1 MALLLAMPSS
11 AQSGAQFGFRGA
23 LQLTEM
29 RFDSEALGSNNRAG
43 FSIGPTLKIGTPVT
57 GFMIDVALLYDQRDL
72 KVEGQH
78 LHQKSVLLPAN
89 ARLGASVFK
98 LVGIF
103 LSAGPQL
110 SFNLGNDLMQWVD
123 ENGDAKQFAL
133 QNTTLSLNIGGGVT
147 IGSHLEAAVYYNL
160 PLGKTADFTW
170 NTLRSQLGDESWD
183 HAKSKVDAWRLSLS
197 YYF

>member
-23 LQLTEM
+23 VQLTEM
-29 RFDSEALGSNNRAG
+29 SFDSEVLGSNNRTG
-43 FSIGPTLKIGTPVT
+43 FSIGPTLKISTPVT
-57 GFMIDVALLYDQRDL
+57 GLSVDVAALYDQRDL
-72 KVEGQH
+72 KVDGQI
-78 LHQKSVLLPAN
+78 LHQKSILLPAN

-110 SFNLGNDLMQWVD
+110 SFNLGNDIMQWVD
-123 ENGDAKQFAL
+123 QNGDAKQFTL
-133 QNTTLSLNIGGGVT
+133 QNTTLSLNIGAGVT
-147 IGSHLEAAVYYNL
+147 IGSHLEGAVYYNL

-170 NTLRSQLGDESWD
+170 NTLQEQLHDQSWER
-183 HAKSKVDAWRLSLS
+183 AKTTVDAWRLCLS

>member
-11 AQSGAQFGFRGA
+11 AQTGTQFGFRGG

-29 RFDSEALGSNNRAG
+29 TFDSEVLGSNNRAG
-43 FSIGPTLKIGTPVT
+43 FTIGPTLKIGTPVT
-57 GFMIDVALLYDQRDL
+57 GFMIDVAMLYDQRDL
-72 KVEGQH
+72 KVDGQH
-78 LHQKSVLLPAN
+78 MHQKSILLPAN

-123 ENGDAKQFAL
+123 QNGDAKQFAL
-133 QNTTLSLNIGGGVT
+133 QNTTLSLNIGGGIT
-147 IGSHLEAAVYYNL
+147 IGSHLEAAIYYNL

-170 NTLRSQLGDESWD
+170 NTMREQLREESWER
-183 HAKSKVDAWRLSLS
+183 AKTKVDAWRLCLS

>member
-23 LQLTEM
+23 VQLTEM
-29 RFDSEALGSNNRAG
+29 SFDSEVLGSNNRTG
-43 FSIGPTLKIGTPVT
+43 FSIGPTLKISTPVT
-57 GFMIDVALLYDQRDL
+57 GLSVDVAALYDQRDL
-72 KVEGQH
+72 KVDGQI
-78 LHQKSVLLPAN
+78 LHQKSILLPGN

-110 SFNLGNDLMQWVD
+110 SFNLGNDIMQWVD
-123 ENGDAKQFAL
+123 QNGDAKQFTL
-133 QNTTLSLNIGGGVT
+133 QNTTLSLNIGAGVT
-147 IGSHLEAAVYYNL
+147 IGSHFEGAVYYNL

-170 NTLRSQLGDESWD
+170 NTLQEQLHDQSWER
-183 HAKSKVDAWRLSLS
+183 AKTTVDAWRLCLS